1 MATFGKTTDGS
12 SMITGIG
19 AAKFVST
26 ASPSSSGIATKLTAR
41 LDLSA
46 AGSVPAKGVIYSDNA
61 GSPDALLATSDEVTV
76 TNTTEQAI
84 DLPFSGANQLT
95 VSSGTNYWIGIH
107 WSSFPS
113 HNYGISMDST
123 SSGNKTNNDTYSDG
137 PSDPFGAR
145 NTGTG
150 ILDCY
155 VTYTEG
161 ATTTSTSTTTTSTSS
176 SSSTTTT
183 STSTT

>member
-84 DLPFSGANQLT
+84 DLPFT
-95 VSSGTNYWIGIH
+95 GTNHWIGIH

-155 VTYTEG
+155 VTYTEV